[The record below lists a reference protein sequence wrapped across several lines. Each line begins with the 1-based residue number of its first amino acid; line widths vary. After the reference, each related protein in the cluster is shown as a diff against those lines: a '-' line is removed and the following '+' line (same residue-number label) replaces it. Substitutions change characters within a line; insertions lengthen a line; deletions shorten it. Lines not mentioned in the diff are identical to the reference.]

1 MNERFDYLISKEVER
16 RVEKGETDTAGMFG

>member
-16 RVEKGETDTAGMFG
+16 RTEKGETDTAGMFG

>member
-16 RVEKGETDTAGMFG
+16 RIEKGENDNAGVFG

>member
-16 RVEKGETDTAGMFG
+16 KIEKGETDNAGTFG